1 MAAASFRLPGLI
13 DRYASA
19 LFDLAGRDQ
28 SAGSAV
34 ERDLHILQAMI
45 EDSSDFQRFLASPLL
60 SQDQQKA
67 VLNTLMDKADCG
79 DLTKRFIL
87 VVVRNRRLFALP
99 QMISHYFTLQSA
111 ARNELVAEVISAQ
124 ELSDKQKESVHAAL
138 KKAVGK
144 DVRIAPH
151 RDPALLGGL
160 VIKLGS
166 RLFDSSLS
174 GKLAN
179 LKLVMKGKA

>member
-1 MAAASFRLPGLI
+1 MATDSVRLPGLI

-19 LFDLAGRDQ
+19 LFDLAGALRV
-28 SAGSAV
+28 GSVV
-34 ERDLHILQAMI
+34 ERDLLALRSMV
-45 EDSSDFQRFLASPLL
+45 EDSSDLRRFLASPLL

-67 VLNTLMDKADCG
+67 VLNALMDKARFG

-87 VVVRNRRLFALP
+87 VVARNRRLFALP
-99 QMISHYFTLQSA
+99 QMITRYFALQSA
-111 ARNELVAEVISAQ
+111 ARNELVAEVTSAAA
-124 ELSDKQKESVHAAL
+124 LSDKQKKSIHSAL
-138 KKAVGK
+138 KKAAGS
-144 DVRIAPH
+144 DVRIVPH
-151 RDPALLGGL
+151 VDPALLGGL

-174 GKLAN
+174 GKLSN